1 MRDSFPIDV
10 TRRTRVTTGLVS
22 IVQGLLIFVPTV
34 VLGQAIGWP
43 ATLGDPA
50 SIALPRL
57 LDQATAVSLG
67 YFSYLVMSVL
77 FFVTVFLLSRVV
89 IVRYATSLLPI
100 VVGFALASTVFRSI
114 GIIRW
119 FSPMP
124 QLAETW
130 ESAATEQE
138 RYTIGVMFE
147 ALNNYG
153 GTIGEVLGVSL
164 FAAVA
169 IFLLCVAAV
178 RERSMPIWLTVF
190 GFISTLMLLA
200 SLSDLFGIEPAFI
213 VVFLGTTFIQLWFV
227 AAGLWLL
234 IRSRGSGRS
243 VAQ

>member
-138 RYTIGVMFE
+138 RYTIGVTFE

>member
-138 RYTIGVMFE
+138 RYTIGVTFE

-190 GFISTLMLLA
+190 GFISTHMLLA